1 MRIRYIQHVP
11 FEGIGAIADWAAT
24 RGHEVA
30 GTHVFLESFPHPGE
44 FEMLVVMGGPMNI
57 YQEREFSW
65 LAEEKRFIRAAIDEG
80 KLVLGICLGAQ
91 LLADALGG
99 EVVRGEQPEIGWF
112 PVELT
117 VEGGDSQVT
126 GVLPTR
132 FETLHWHGDTFTIP
146 PGAYRTAASSVTPN
160 QAFEFDAGRVVALQ
174 FHLEATRGSWSE
186 LANECAT
193 ELEPT
198 GTWVR
203 SAVEMLGSAE
213 RFDTNNR
220 MLFDL
225 LDAMAARGVAV

>member
-1 MRIRYIQHVP
+1 MRIRSIQHVP

-30 GTHVFLESFPHPGE
+30 GTHVYLESFPHPGE

-57 YQEREFSW
+57 YQEREFPW

-91 LLADALGG
+91 LLADVLGG

-112 PVELT
+112 PVELSPQGAESA
-117 VEGGDSQVT
+117 VF

-146 PGAYRTAASSVTPN
+146 PGACRTASSELTPN
-160 QAFEFDAGRVVALQ
+160 QAFEYDSGRVVALQ
-174 FHLEATRGSWSE
+174 FHLEATLGSWSE
-186 LANECAT
+186 LAAECAG
-193 ELEPT
+193 ELDPV
-198 GTWVR
+198 GPWVR
-203 SAVEMLGSAE
+203 SAAEMLGPVE
-213 RFDTNNR
+213 RFEKNNR
-220 MLFDL
+220 LLFDL
-225 LDAMAARGVAV
+225 LDAMAARHVAV